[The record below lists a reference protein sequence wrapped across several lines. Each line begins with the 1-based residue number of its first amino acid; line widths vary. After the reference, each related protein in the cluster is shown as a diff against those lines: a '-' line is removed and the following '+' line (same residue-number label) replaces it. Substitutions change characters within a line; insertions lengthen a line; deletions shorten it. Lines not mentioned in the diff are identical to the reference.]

1 MSIEVSD
8 AGHGNPSAFG
18 YSPQLEQALKV
29 DDGNPTIFKFQKTF
43 PLQPLQVPVGVLP
56 GDAWQRCN
64 SSRATLDG
72 PHGKL
77 IADQHQ
83 STGSSRRR
91 VLERCYGF
99 AK

>member
-8 AGHGNPSAFG
+8 AAHGNSSAFG
-18 YSPQLEQALKV
+18 SSPQPGKRSRSTMV
-29 DDGNPTIFKFQKTF
+29 IPVIFKFQKTF